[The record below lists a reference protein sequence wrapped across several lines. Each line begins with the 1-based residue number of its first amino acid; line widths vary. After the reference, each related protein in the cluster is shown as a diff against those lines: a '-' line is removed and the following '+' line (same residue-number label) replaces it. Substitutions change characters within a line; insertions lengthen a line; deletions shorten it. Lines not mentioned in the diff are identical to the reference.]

1 MFKIT
6 RKRLA
11 DSSMTFTI
19 LLSLVL
25 ANQALAMGPVAQ
37 HVSVGGPDVCVS
49 SFGTHPGC
57 DANFSLTATIFADG
71 GMSGEYSDR
80 FSRGLGFHAVI
91 DCVSIVG
98 NEAWVS
104 GWIVRGI
111 VPDLVTGEP
120 VDVTGW
126 PVAARV
132 RDNGTSANTPADQI
146 SWSQIGDP
154 TSCIEHGDYPLF
166 DTPQGQVVIN

>member
-11 DSSMTFTI
+11 NMSSALTI
-19 LLSLVL
+19 LLSMVL
-25 ANQALAMGPVAQ
+25 ATQALAKGPVAQ

-49 SFGTHPGC
+49 FFGVHPGC
-57 DANFSLTATIFADG
+57 DGNFSLTANISADG
-71 GMSGEYSDR
+71 SMSGEYTDR
-80 FSRGLGFHAVI
+80 FSKGFGFHAVI

-104 GWIVRGI
+104 GWIVQGI

-120 VDVTGW
+120 VDVVGW

-132 RDNGTSANTPADQI
+132 RDNGTSANAPADQI

-154 TSCIEHGDYPLF
+154 TSCTEHIDYPAY
-166 DTPQGQVVIN
+166 DVPQGQVVIN